1 MLRDPAERYRA
12 DDAPP
17 KAPAPGRAESANVG
31 PEYAWDDTG
40 PACVAWIIDAQ
51 RDFLDPKGAHCV
63 FNAASVAEGA
73 AVGAVAALTRAVEW
87 MAAHCQVLVYTGDWH
102 GRSDASAEQARRDAA
117 IANDP
122 SDFPKRSAN
131 EGEHERASVIAPIR
145 PLRPVVLV
153 QDADEVEAEAVA
165 YRALAEGRA
174 VFACKS
180 RDGVFEQSVACDSF
194 LRSLED
200 VLLRPLEVV
209 VAGVA
214 RDGSVIRAVDGLLA
228 SGREVTVIR
237 DAVCGVQPRLDEELR
252 SRWAGE
258 GVVVSL
264 ADLHWSEGADPQI
277 SFADIEI
284 AEVYEKLDR
293 MMGRQSAFIP
303 LAELDAAVPWE
314 LYRARLDAARL
325 GRMDGPRLR
334 ASLLAHDVVAVFKAI
349 LLGAIY
355 DLPDEVLEFM
365 AQDRLTFRRF
375 AGLGVT
381 DEVPSARLLRIH
393 RTRWTKSDAMAELV
407 ADIENRW
414 RREGYR
420 VDGLRSLAGSSSSVS
435 TKAAS
440 SRSQTPGS
448 EPGPR
453 RSPKGGGKTKRAS
466 RRKRKKRRKKRR

>member
-1 MLRDPAERYRA
+1 MLPDPAERYRA

-17 KAPAPGRAESANVG
+17 EARAPGRAEPANAG

-40 PACVAWIIDAQ
+40 PARVGWIIDAQ
-51 RDFLDPKGAHCV
+51 RDFLDPKGQHCV

-145 PLRPVVLV
+145 PLRPVVLG

-180 RDGVFEQSVACDSF
+180 RDGVFEESVACDSF

-200 VLLRPLEVV
+200 ALLRPLDIV

-214 RDGSVIRAVDGLLA
+214 RDDSVIRAVDGLLV
-228 SGREVTVIR
+228 SGREVTVIS
-237 DAVCGVQPRLDEELR
+237 DAVCGVQSRLEEELR

-264 ADLHWSEGADPQI
+264 DDLHWSEGADPQI
-277 SFADIEI
+277 SFADIEM

-293 MMGRQSAFIP
+293 MMGRESGFIP

-314 LYRARLDAARL
+314 LYRARLEAARL

-334 ASLLAHDVVAVFKAI
+334 TSLLAHDAVAVFKSI

-355 DLPDEVLEFM
+355 DLPDVVLKFLV
-365 AQDRLTFRRF
+365 QDRLTFRRF

-381 DEVPSARLLRIH
+381 DEAPSARLLRIH
-393 RTRWTKSDAMAELV
+393 RTRWTESDAMAELV
-407 ADIENRW
+407 ADIEVRW
-414 RREGYR
+414 RRKGYR
-420 VDGLRSLAGSSSSVS
+420 VDGLRSLAGSSSSGS

-440 SRSQTPGS
+440 SRPQTPGS

-466 RRKRKKRRKKRR
+466 RRKGKKRRKKRR